1 MGEQDHRAR
10 RISAPVTEVFAA
22 ITLRDRDAAIEFYEH
37 LLGAPPTMP
46 VRPLTTSG
54 RVVTTP
60 GRSLSPQRLT
70 RGGLCDSDFWP
81 TRTAVSHCAQR

>member
-22 ITLRDRDAAIEFYEH
+22 ITLRDRDAAIEFYER

-54 RVVTTP
+54 RGGDDPGSIALPPAIDP
-60 GRSLSPQRLT
+60 GRSLR
-70 RGGLCDSDFWP
+70 
-81 TRTAVSHCAQR
+81 